1 LFQALISVQ
10 LILFCVNERALASI
24 ERGSDDLQKKVDKF
38 EEREGALRERFQ
50 QAMN

>member
-1 LFQALISVQ
+1 
-10 LILFCVNERALASI
+10 LFCVDERALASI
-24 ERGSDDLQKKVDKF
+24 ERGSDDLQKKKVDKF